1 MSVIDIQMLCESFGI
16 PYDTVDVASLLVNIN
31 ERVKLLEARF
41 TAPEPEPACKQNQ
54 EWMLNELEEQELERD
69 ISLVK
74 DD

>member
-1 MSVIDIQMLCESFGI
+1 MSKFEILSDSVEDLWE
-16 PYDTVDVASLLVNIN
+16 LVL
-31 ERVKLLEARF
+31 RLEHSVENLQRTRF